1 MAKSK
6 SKKNVNCVE
15 DEDNNVL
22 KSLLNLIPPV
32 FYFDDEYKEII
43 NCSIENDVKHT
54 LTSESYYIRIIIF
67 YNNLFIINNLLIFY
81 IYSSDNKRSPK
92 HLKPLQSL
100 SVTELQSKIIDN
112 DVEINEEKRKY
123 LYLLIII

>member
-1 MAKSK
+1 M
-6 SKKNVNCVE
+6 
-15 DEDNNVL
+15 
-22 KSLLNLIPPV
+22 SL
-32 FYFDDEYKEII
+32 II
-43 NCSIENDVKHT
+43 YE
-54 LTSESYYIRIIIF
+54 LLFF

>member
-43 NCSIENDVKHT
+43 NCSIENVKHT

-67 YNNLFIINNLLIFY
+67 L
-81 IYSSDNKRSPK
+81 
-92 HLKPLQSL
+92 
-100 SVTELQSKIIDN
+100 
-112 DVEINEEKRKY
+112 
-123 LYLLIII
+123 